1 MFFRG
6 AKLAKKLQKIIIKLK
21 IDVHFVFKH
30 KKNLSGIVNFCYF
43 APQKGN
49 PAFVKVKKGKN
60 YNLKWHLT

>member
-43 APQKGN
+43 APQKGGH
-49 PAFVKVKKGKN
+49 AFVKVKKKQQHNIKN
-60 YNLKWHLT
+60 GI